1 MTMLK
6 IALLSALVSVTVGGA
21 LLEGLFDQVPPG
33 FIQFNGILIICC
45 TLVFIASAL
54 KFRFKSERK

>member
-1 MTMLK
+1 MLK
-6 IALLSALVSVTVGGA
+6 IALLFALVSVTIGGA
-21 LLEGLFDQVPPG
+21 LLEGLFEQVPPG
-33 FIQFNGILIICC
+33 FIQFNGILIISC

>member
-21 LLEGLFDQVPPG
+21 LLEGLFEQVPPG

-45 TLVFIASAL
+45 TLVFISLVL
-54 KFRFKSERK
+54 KFRFTSKRK